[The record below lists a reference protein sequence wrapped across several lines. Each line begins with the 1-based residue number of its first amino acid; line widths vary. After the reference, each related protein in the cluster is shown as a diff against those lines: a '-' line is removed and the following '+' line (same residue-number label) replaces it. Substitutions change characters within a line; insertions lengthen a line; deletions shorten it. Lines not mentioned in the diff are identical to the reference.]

1 MTVDKK
7 TDESV
12 DSLDADIKQIIDD
25 VFSTSGQKI
34 STDDPIVAVLLYIK
48 KQQVTMYRQG
58 LKEHEDA
65 FFLNLD
71 QRLVKIN
78 QNYEA
83 MEKQK
88 DLIVSELMGKNQRMV
103 KEGVQEELQKQKPN
117 HETAFFVVLGILIFT
132 QFLLIILTVFKWKNT
147 KF

>member
-1 MTVDKK
+1 MTADN
-7 TDESV
+7 TTPESV
-12 DSLDADIKQIIDD
+12 EPVAADIKQILDD

-48 KQQVTMYRQG
+48 KQQATMYRQG

-132 QFLLIILTVFKWKNT
+132 QFLMIVLMILK
-147 KF
+147 